1 MEIEPDIPGYKIL
14 TPIGKGGMAV
24 VYLALQESL
33 DREVALKVMKP
44 ALESDPT
51 LCSRFLKE
59 GKIVAQMSSHPGI
72 VTVFDIG
79 CHDKWY
85 YMAMEYIPG
94 ESLKQRIEQGTS
106 AEQPLKVVREIALAL
121 MHAHD
126 LGFVHRDVK
135 PGNIL
140 FRENGAAVLTDFG
153 IAKAVQSDT
162 DLTHVGFTVGSPAY
176 MSPEQTMGGFVDAR
190 SDLYALGVVFYEM
203 LTGRKPFLGESTAL
217 VASMHRKSPIPQLPD
232 NFSSYQGILNR
243 LMTKQPD
250 DRFQNAGEL
259 IESIDAF
266 SDKTMAAQSKHQNE
280 GADRARQLR
289 VGVTGLGMLAV
300 LSSLLWYMF
309 TVRQPVQRPGVES
322 ELPPVNKEA
331 LDSASSETQRKI
343 ERLLEIAAAHE
354 AVGRFTE
361 PLGANAFEA
370 YSLVLEI
377 EPENQSAQRGLRR
390 VQRLAAEAE
399 P

>member
-24 VYLALQESL
+24 VYLAVQESL

-79 CHDKWY
+79 CHEKWY
-85 YMAMEYIPG
+85 FMAMEYIPG
-94 ESLKQRIEQGTS
+94 ESLKQRIEQGRGV
-106 AEQPLKVVREIALAL
+106 EQPLKVIREIAQAL

-140 FRENGAAVLTDFG
+140 FRESGAAVLTDFG

-162 DLTHVGFTVGSPAY
+162 DLTHVGFAVGSPAY
-176 MSPEQTMGGFVDAR
+176 MSPEQTVGGFVDAR

-259 IESIDAF
+259 IESIEAF
-266 SDKTMAAQSKHQNE
+266 RHKSMAAQTKHQKE
-280 GADRARQLR
+280 GAHSARKLPLWMTSL
-289 VGVTGLGMLAV
+289 GVLTLVSA
-300 LSSLLWYMF
+300 LLWYVL
-309 TVRQPVQRPGVES
+309 TGHQPVQHASVETG
-322 ELPPVNKEA
+322 LPPVNDNP
-331 LDSASSETQRKI
+331 LDSGSSERRKKVD
-343 ERLLEIAAAHE
+343 RLLAIAAAHE
-354 AVGRFTE
+354 AIGRYTA

-377 EPENQSAQRGLRR
+377 DPDNQSAQRGLRR

-399 P
+399 Q